1 MIIKRENNSIILY
14 ENDNLIEKYELG
26 KEIDF
31 SKLASFLLKKDF
43 SNKVELIDQVN
54 EKVEQE
60 NNIVD
65 FIQKILDDYN
75 KKVDIYKAYLS
86 EHEGESDQDS

>member
-1 MIIKRENNSIILY
+1 MIIKRENNSLVLY
-14 ENDNLIEKYELG
+14 ENNNLIEKYELG

-31 SKLASFLLKKDF
+31 SKLANFLLKKDF

-75 KKVDIYKAYLS
+75 NKVDIYKAYLS
-86 EHEGESDQDS
+86 EHEGEVDQES